1 MAADPLSELLGGV
14 LRGAGHGNAQQ
25 HVQNASSDQLSDLL
39 GSILSSAGQQMPQQ
53 QSSGNAMGDILGSIL
68 GGGQQSQQSSSGNAM
83 GDILGSILGG
93 AGQQRPPQRPQQQS
107 SGNAMGDILGSILGG
122 GGQQSSGNAMG
133 DILGSILGGGQ
144 QVPQQRQMPQQQS
157 SGDPLAD
164 LLGGILGRGAS
175 PAPVQ
180 PVPTFPTSGGGSIL
194 DILGSLVGGSLQ
206 GGSSGIGAQ
215 GGGLTDLIGMM
226 MGAGQMGSLGAIA
239 GTPFAPIIS
248 ALAKKLGINPII
260 ATIVV
265 GYLLNKLF
273 ASQAQP
279 QRAVQQ
285 SAGGLDSLL
294 DRFGAGKPVDRHY
307 IQHSG
312 MAEEL
317 AETAGLN
324 PNQATDALQTLIG
337 MLGGNTGQPM
347 QSSQGSLKGLLD
359 Q

>member
-1 MAADPLSELLGGV
+1 
-14 LRGAGHGNAQQ
+14 
-25 HVQNASSDQLSDLL
+25 
-39 GSILSSAGQQMPQQ
+39 
-53 QSSGNAMGDILGSIL
+53 
-68 GGGQQSQQSSSGNAM
+68 
-83 GDILGSILGG
+83 
-93 AGQQRPPQRPQQQS
+93 
-107 SGNAMGDILGSILGG
+107 MGDILGSILGG

>member
-144 QVPQQRQMPQQQS
+144 QVPQQRQMPRQS

-337 MLGGNTGQPM
+337 MLGGNTGQPT

>member
-83 GDILGSILGG
+83 GDILGSF
-93 AGQQRPPQRPQQQS
+93 
-107 SGNAMGDILGSILGG
+107 LGG

>member
-1 MAADPLSELLGGV
+1 MAADPLSELLSGV

-53 QSSGNAMGDILGSIL
+53 QSSGNAMGDILG
-68 GGGQQSQQSSSGNAM
+68 N
-83 GDILGSILGG
+83 ILGS
-93 AGQQRPPQRPQQQS
+93 AGQQKPAQRPQQQS

-122 GGQQSSGNAMG
+122 GGQQSNGNAIG

-144 QVPQQRQMPQQQS
+144 QVPQQRQMPRQS

-180 PVPTFPTSGGGSIL
+180 PVPTFPTSGGSSIL
-194 DILGSLVGGSLQ
+194 DVLGSLVGGALQ
-206 GGSSGIGAQ
+206 SGSSGIGAQ

-226 MGAGQMGSLGAIA
+226 MGAGQMGSLGVIA
-239 GTPFAPIIS
+239 GTPFAPIIN
-248 ALAKKLGINPII
+248 ALAQKLGVNPII

-273 ASQAQP
+273 TSQAQP
-279 QRAVQQ
+279 QHAVQQ
-285 SAGGLDSLL
+285 SASGLDSLL
-294 DRFGAGKPVDRHY
+294 DRFGTGKPVDRHY

-312 MAEEL
+312 IAEEL

-337 MLGGNTGQPM
+337 MLGGNTGQPT
-347 QSSQGSLKGLLD
+347 QSSQSSLKGLLD